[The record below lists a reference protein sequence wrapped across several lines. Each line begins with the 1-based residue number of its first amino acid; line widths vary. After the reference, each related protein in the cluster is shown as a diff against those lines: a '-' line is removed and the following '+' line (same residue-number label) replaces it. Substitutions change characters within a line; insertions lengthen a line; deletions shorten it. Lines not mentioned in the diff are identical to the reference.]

1 MRARDRILTPTGA
14 LRAGPAI
21 WLSLLG
27 IALAFGFTIAY
38 VGRVAAAQRAE
49 GERSRAA
56 VCALVNSNVAAY
68 SETPPATAA
77 GRNIAASWVELKA
90 QLGC

>member
-1 MRARDRILTPTGA
+1 MKARERLLTPTGA
-14 LRAGPAI
+14 LRAWPAI

-56 VCALVNSNVAAY
+56 VCSLVNANVAAY
-68 SETPPATAA
+68 GETPPATAA
-77 GRNIAASWVELKA
+77 GQNIAESWVTLKG